1 MKKIGTYILGAA
13 ALAMSAVAFTACQD
27 DIDAPAMEVPKATS
41 TPNTTIA
48 ELKEMFW
55 SDEDNYAATIAD
67 ADDASRRFV
76 IHGRVI
82 SSDEQSNVFKSLV
95 IQDET
100 GALAFSVNSYN
111 LYLNYRMGQ
120 EIVMDVTGM
129 YIGKYSGLMQMGMPS
144 WYAQGNTNQISFMA
158 PEYFSSHVEL
168 NGVPEIAEIDTVK
181 VPSFSLIGNTPES
194 LRKFQSQLV
203 CLQNVHF
210 EEGGKAKFSSYH
222 SSGENRVLADQKGS
236 TINVRTSGYSTFWNQ
251 LLPEGEIDLT
261 GILSYFGGSW
271 QFIIIDDKGWKTA
284 TERPGAKDNP
294 YTVDQAI
301 ETEKL
306 GMADEGWIKG
316 YIVGAVAP
324 GVETVTSDNDIEWTA
339 PTILGNTLV
348 IGQTPDTKSLEHAL
362 VIYLTSGS
370 AFEQFGNLRDN
381 AANLGKEILVKGVL
395 GKYLGTY
402 GITGNN
408 GTPETFEIDG
418 MTFEPGDIPAGQGT
432 KEAPYNIL
440 QVRALS
446 PSSATPVAKA
456 VWVKGFIVGSI
467 PDNIGVATLDDIKFG
482 AAGAAL
488 TNIVLAP
495 TADCTEPSRCMAVQ
509 LMDESVR
516 AALNLSANA
525 GNLGKAVAVKG
536 DVAVYCEAP
545 GLRNTSEYTF
555 GGDAPQPPVTGEIF
569 VSLKD
574 SDKTLPA
581 GWTFDNV
588 SLGTLDFVWSWKEY
602 NNLGYLGGSAF
613 KDNKAVAAE
622 SYAVS
627 PVIDLAGT
635 STPSASFEHAA
646 KFQTT
651 LKTLCGIYVREQGS
665 TAWTKLNIPVW
676 PEAGKWDYVNSG
688 DISLAAYAGKKIQL
702 AFKYGS
708 DASGADTW
716 QVRNLKVVGEGGTGG
731 GDTPV
736 TPPSGD
742 GAVIE
747 ASQLATSVS
756 APVTVDGYTFA
767 ADKSSGSTAPA
778 YHAGTSAIRLYADNK
793 FEIKGGTMTKIVFTI
808 PSSNAARYTTVEC
821 STGKIEP
828 AQATGD
834 TTLTWVGNASSVT
847 FTVGHDA
854 TLGSDG
860 PSKRGQFHFTK
871 VEITAGK

>member
-13 ALAMSAVAFTACQD
+13 ALALSAVAFTACQD
-27 DIDAPAMEVPKATS
+27 DIDAPRMEVPSAKS

-48 ELKEMFW
+48 QLKEMYW
-55 SDEDNYAATIAD
+55 ADQDNYAETIGD
-67 ADDASRRFV
+67 KDDPSKRIV
-76 IHGRVI
+76 IHGRVV

-100 GALAFSVNSYN
+100 GALAFSINSYN

-120 EIVMDVTGM
+120 DIVMDVTGM

-158 PEYFSSHVEL
+158 PEYFSAHAEL
-168 NGVPEIAEIDTVK
+168 NGTPDIADIDTIMVLA
-181 VPSFSLIGNTPES
+181 FSLIGTNAEAQ
-194 LRKFQSQLV
+194 RKYQSQLV

-222 SSGENRVLADQKGS
+222 SSGENRVLVDQKGS

-251 LLPEGEIDLT
+251 MLPEGEIDLT
-261 GILSYFGGSW
+261 GIMSYFGGAW
-271 QFIIIDDKGWKTA
+271 QFIIIDDKGWKPA

-301 ETEKL
+301 EAEKL

-324 GVETVTSDNDIEWTA
+324 GVENVTSDEDIEWLA

-348 IGQTPDTKSLEHAL
+348 IGQTADTKSLEHAL
-362 VIYLTSGS
+362 VVYLTSGS

-432 KEAPYNIL
+432 KESPYNIL

-446 PSSATPVAKA
+446 PSSSTPVANG
-456 VWVKGFIVGSI
+456 VWAKGFIVGSI

-509 LMDESVR
+509 LMDETVR
-516 AALNLSANA
+516 AALNLAENA

-536 DVAVYCEAP
+536 DVALYCEAP
-545 GLRNTSEYTF
+545 GIRNAIEYSF
-555 GGDAPQPPVTGEIF
+555 GGDTPEPPVTGDIF

-574 SDKTLPA
+574 TDKALAA

-588 SLGTLDFVWSWKEY
+588 SLGSLDYVWSWKEY

-613 KDNKAVAAE
+613 KDGAIVVAE

-635 STPSASFEHAA
+635 SKPSASFEHAA

-651 LKTLCGIYVREQGS
+651 LKTLCGLYVREQGT
-665 TAWTKLNIPVW
+665 TAWTKLAVPTW
-676 PEAGKWDYVNSG
+676 PEAGTWTYVNSG
-688 DISLAAYAGKKIQL
+688 EISLAAYAGKKIQL

-708 DASGADTW
+708 NESGADTW
-716 QVRNLKVVGEGGTGG
+716 QVRNLKVVGEGGSG

-742 GAVIE
+742 VVVIE
-747 ASQLATSVS
+747 ASKLASSIS
-756 APVTVDGYTFA
+756 APTTVDGYTFTA
-767 ADKSSGSTAPA
+767 NKASGSTAPA
-778 YHAGTSAIRLYADNK
+778 YHAGTTAIRLYADNTY
-793 FEIKGGTMTKIVFTI
+793 EIKGGKMTKIVFTI
-808 PSSNAARYTTVEC
+808 PKSNANRYTTVAC

-828 AQATGD
+828 AQAKGD
-834 TTLTWVGNASSVT
+834 TSLTWVGNADAVT

-854 TLGSDG
+854 TLGKDG
-860 PSKRGQFHFTK
+860 PSKRGQFHFTE
-871 VEITAGK
+871 VEITPGK